1 MLKEEQLELMAD
13 RIYERVKAVNTA
25 YLERIGERYKQL
37 GEISPTDVNRLT
49 RILQWRTSDVA
60 ELQALLAKAM
70 NENIKDVE
78 NILEGIAKDNYN
90 FAEPFYEAKG
100 VEYVAYA
107 QNAML
112 VDYANEIIKQTQGT
126 LTNISKT
133 TAIQS
138 SYIEAIDKAVTASTL
153 GLESYSSSIRSA
165 IREVADAGINQ
176 VEYDKNGK
184 GYRRRV
190 DTSVRQNVLS
200 AMKQVNLG
208 SSERIGQQFGNDG
221 WEISYHSNPRPSHR
235 AMGGKQYSIK
245 QFEQQ
250 GIANLLDDYN
260 CLHYKYPI
268 IMGVSQPAYDKKELT
283 ELKEKDILK
292 VDYKGKQCDRYEMS
306 QIQRKLETAIRKEKD
321 AAVLAGKADNMPLRR
336 EIQVTIDRLTAQY
349 EEVSKVAGLPTKVE
363 RMTVAGFRPVKANV
377 TKAKVPSGS
386 VSKTPPKV
394 EPKVD
399 KFKFERFE
407 NIDDAK
413 KYVNKHL
420 GLDTVLYNQINIDVA
435 NEFNLTVTEIFNEF
449 TEFADAKYFDGVLVQ
464 SRKSSAYAAYA
475 SPLRQMWLFK
485 QNVGY
490 KSSIKK
496 LAADA
501 KEMKNIGFWSTS
513 DLKATFRHEMGHSIH
528 FFYMQNYPERAK
540 KIQQYFDEIF
550 KKTGIGTF
558 NKDVYNKE
566 DFEKAGAYLSYYAMM
581 NDKEFVA
588 EAIAEYMTGKP
599 REVAETVVKILK
611 GEK

>member
-13 RIYERVKAVNTA
+13 RVYERVKAVNTA

-49 RILQWRTSDVA
+49 RILQWRTSDVS

-184 GYRRRV
+184 GYKRRV

-208 SSERIGQQFGNDG
+208 SSERIGKQFGNDG

-235 AMGGKQYSIK
+235 DMGGMRYNLY
-245 QFEQQ
+245 QFEKK
-250 GIANLLDDYN
+250 GIGDLLNDYN
-260 CLHYKYPI
+260 CLHYKYPVV
-268 IMGVSQPAYDKKELT
+268 MGVSQSAYDKKELT
-283 ELKEKDILK
+283 ELKQKDILK
-292 VDYKGKQCDRYEMS
+292 VEYNGKQYDRYEMS
-306 QIQRKLETAIRKEKD
+306 QIQRRLETAIRKEKD
-321 AAVLAGKADNMPLRR
+321 AAVLASKADNMILRR
-336 EIQVTIDRLTAQY
+336 EAQTTINRLTAQY

-363 RMTVAGFRPVKANV
+363 RMTVAGFRPVKG
-377 TKAKVPSGS
+377 KAV
-386 VSKTPPKV
+386 KV
-394 EPKVD
+394 EIPKPKPKIELKNTYYKDFNTSDFSVYAKWRKDYYALNADKVD
-399 KFKFERFE
+399 EAGKKAIFDYSYKGDKGVNAVERFE
-407 NIDDAK
+407 KNSKEYLKAGLTSRSYNKWKKRSDELSEVLSKFELDRDITVYRVVTNIDYITGA
-413 KYVNKHL
+413 
-420 GLDTVLYNQINIDVA
+420 G
-435 NEFNLTVTEIFNEF
+435 
-449 TEFADAKYFDGVLVQ
+449 
-464 SRKSSAYAAYA
+464 
-475 SPLRQMWLFK
+475 
-485 QNVGY
+485 
-490 KSSIKK
+490 
-496 LAADA
+496 
-501 KEMKNIGFWSTS
+501 S
-513 DLKATFRHEMGHSIH
+513 DLKSIENVIGKTYVEKGFSSTSVLLKGTKDFGEATPIRL
-528 FFYMQNYPERAK
+528 
-540 KIQQYFDEIF
+540 EI
-550 KKTGIGTF
+550 KVPKG
-558 NKDVYNKE
+558 
-566 DFEKAGAYLSYYAMM
+566 ARGAYIDEYSKFRGKEYEFLLDRNTKFKIIDGKEGFLTLEVQ
-581 NDKEFVA
+581 ND
-588 EAIAEYMTGKP
+588 
-599 REVAETVVKILK
+599 
-611 GEK
+611 